1 MLASVLLR
9 QDDGP
14 GLVRPVV
21 ATSVIE
27 VPVGVYQL
35 FYGVCI
41 DRRQGFGN
49 LGASGCDFRINEQLS
64 VGAGENG
71 NISTRAQK
79 QADISAKSL
88 HRDLCI
94 GGFLE
99 RIVNSVVFLGEEA
112 PCLFDIFRLGGLSRT
127 WP

>member
-1 MLASVLLR
+1 VPAFNARVFQKMLASVLLR
-9 QDDGP
+9 QDAGP

-41 DRRQGFGN
+41 DRRQGFGS

-79 QADISAKSL
+79 HADISAKSL

-99 RIVNSVVFLGEEA
+99 RIVN
-112 PCLFDIFRLGGLSRT
+112 
-127 WP
+127 